1 MQRNEANVRKCDGSK
16 VSKCSRGKLLG
27 AQYSEV
33 ANTSD
38 ETEGVKHG
46 KYVSINSS
54 SKTISTIGKTRKRTD
69 ILFRGTC
76 HFSRE
81 CQVAKYCQGGK
92 IQKIPP
98 TGYID

>member
-54 SKTISTIGKTRKRTD
+54 SKTISTRKDKKKNRYLIQMYVT
-69 ILFRGTC
+69 LF
-76 HFSRE
+76 
-81 CQVAKYCQGGK
+81 
-92 IQKIPP
+92 
-98 TGYID
+98 